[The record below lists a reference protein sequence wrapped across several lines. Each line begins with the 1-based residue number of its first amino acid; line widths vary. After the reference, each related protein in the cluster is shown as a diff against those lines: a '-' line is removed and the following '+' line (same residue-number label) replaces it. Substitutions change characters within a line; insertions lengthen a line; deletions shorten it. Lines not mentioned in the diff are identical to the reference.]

1 MEAVS
6 TGDKAWQTE
15 CLVVNYVQFVLNDMN
30 SLAKQVESPELAE
43 ACLRFIESGGHAT
56 QSFGLGQVLGQV
68 FALLYLSPQPLCLDE
83 IVEEL
88 GVSKASV
95 STTVRQLED
104 WSAVHHV
111 WVKGDRRDFY
121 EAETDFKAMLRH
133 GVLAPLRKKM
143 DTAVVRI
150 EQVETSLLK
159 ALQKT
164 GREQRAEAKIV
175 ADRLQRA
182 KKFHTKINGL
192 LNNPLLDHLL

>member
-1 MEAVS
+1 
-6 TGDKAWQTE
+6 
-15 CLVVNYVQFVLNDMN
+15 MN
-30 SLAKQVESPELAE
+30 VFAKQVNSPELVA
-43 ACLRFIESGGHAT
+43 ACLRFIESGGHTT

-68 FALLYLSPQPLCLDE
+68 FALLYLSPRPLCLDE

-143 DTAVVRI
+143 ETAAVRM
-150 EQVETSLLK
+150 EHVESSLHK
-159 ALQKT
+159 ALEKT
-164 GREQRAEAKIV
+164 GSEQRAQARIV
-175 ADRLQRA
+175 ADRLQQAR
-182 KKFHTKINGL
+182 KFHSKINGL

>member
-1 MEAVS
+1 M
-6 TGDKAWQTE
+6 
-15 CLVVNYVQFVLNDMN
+15 
-30 SLAKQVESPELAE
+30 
-43 ACLRFIESGGHAT
+43 
-56 QSFGLGQVLGQV
+56 GQV
-68 FALLYLSPQPLCLDE
+68 FALLYLSPKPLCLDE

-95 STTVRQLED
+95 STTVRQLEE

-143 DTAVVRI
+143 ETAAVRI
-150 EQVETSLLK
+150 EHVETSLNK
-159 ALQKT
+159 AMEKT
-164 GREQRAEAKIV
+164 GREQRAEAGIV
-175 ADRLQRA
+175 AERLQRA
-182 KKFHTKINGL
+182 RKFHAKINGL